1 MANCR
6 RIRPGIIVRNMPHAT
21 DGPPSAAEILA
32 RYDDQAR
39 ANIAAEPTLGI
50 ERNGATVRMTGLW
63 DTVIYSQLT
72 EATAD
77 AAIELEKARP
87 LVPGRR
93 LEWKVYGHDQ
103 PSDLAA
109 RLERAGF
116 EPDAPETLVAFDL
129 STELPQTDLPQGVVI
144 RRVTDRAGLA
154 DVAAVGLRAFGEDF
168 SHMNDEFR
176 ARIEYGTV
184 LFYLAYCEGKPVSA
198 ARLELPRSGEFAG
211 LFGGGTVPEHRSR
224 GIYRALVGARDTEAR
239 ARGYRY
245 LTVDAQATSSPILQR
260 MGFVPLTT
268 VTSWYYQAEPR
279 RADRD

>member
-1 MANCR
+1 
-6 RIRPGIIVRNMPHAT
+6 MPHAP
-21 DGPPSAAEILA
+21 DARPSAAEILA

-39 ANIAAEPTLGI
+39 ANVAAEPSLGI
-50 ERNGATVRMTGLW
+50 ERSGATVRLTGLW
-63 DTVIYSQLT
+63 DTVIYSRLT
-72 EATAD
+72 AATAD
-77 AAIELEKARP
+77 AAIEVEKARP
-87 LVPGRR
+87 LAPGRR
-93 LEWKVYGHDQ
+93 LEWKLYGHDQ

-129 STELPQTDLPQGVVI
+129 GTELPQAELPTGVAI

-168 SHMNDEFR
+168 SRMNDEFV
-176 ARIEYGTV
+176 ARIEYGTL
-184 LFYLAYCEGKPVSA
+184 LFYVAYVADDPVSA

-224 GIYRALVGARDTEAR
+224 GIYRALVGARAAEAR
-239 ARGYRY
+239 KRGYRY

-268 VTSWYYQAEPR
+268 VTSWYYR
-279 RADRD
+279 SR